1 MRLLLVEDNASLA
14 ELVAQGLTRAGFAVD
29 AIGAGGEVQAR
40 LMTARYAAIVLDLG
54 LPDLD
59 GLEALRMMRAKG
71 DRTPVIILTARGSVH
86 DRVDGLN
93 AGADDYLVKPFAT
106 EELVARL
113 QALLRRPGDLLG
125 NRLEVGDLAL
135 DVIGRQV
142 LVAGKPEMF
151 SAREI
156 ELLELLMRRPGRVI
170 PKSYV
175 EDHLFGL
182 EQPIG
187 SNALEVSI
195 HRLRKRLQDIGA
207 GVTVHTVRGVGYLIA
222 PMAPPAA

>member
-1 MRLLLVEDNASLA
+1 MRLLLVEDNAPLA

-59 GLEALRMMRAKG
+59 GLEALRIMRAKG
-71 DRTPVIILTARGSVH
+71 DRTPVIVLTARGSVH

-125 NRLEVGDLAL
+125 HRLEVGDLAL

-195 HRLRKRLQDIGA
+195 HRLRKRLQDLGA

-222 PMAPPAA
+222 PMAA